1 MKLSIIWSFVLFFFS
16 NALAAQNLPLAF
28 SQTFKQDWKKEWLS
42 SGQKEFYISDDG
54 QRIIFL
60 TDRVFQ
66 IRDGSDGTLISSGT
80 LLPKRNKLMN
90 AVSFSGGGMASNAA
104 ENFDFAEG
112 AGFAIYPK
120 ENMMLVLDWNSDKNY
135 VKAFDMESGK
145 MIWDTEEYQY
155 AASLE
160 KTIARA
166 LLQAAAQQAIST
178 AYLSSA
184 SFAGDIFL
192 QSVSQAASLYD
203 DDTRRQ
209 SGYTSFSAAAF
220 VTPMEGTGKIL
231 LRSSG
236 ELVAL
241 DLQTGEE
248 LWRFD
253 DFPMVVGFHR
263 MLDDERILLVNNNSN
278 FLQKEGGSRTSVVL
292 DVNTGEEL
300 VRLDPQTS
308 FQYANTYVL
317 GDNLVMASE
326 GLEIFDL
333 NTGERLVYTLQDEEK
348 DAEDASSFG
357 KFFAQ
362 DEGTTGAESG
372 PQYVGSLF
380 DGEYVYTT
388 YARDL
393 TGTTVLPAQVGLTS
407 KINIAKFDP
416 YTAERI
422 WTHEKVAGSI
432 VDVPYANEEDVVML
446 KDAAFGAP
454 RWLILDA
461 ETGELK
467 KEMKMETGFAFR
479 TGPSTIW
486 NEDVAYYSNEDGL
499 FLYNTNSW
507 EEEKFVDIDDMDV
520 GKMQVMVQHHD
531 GLMIVCSKG
540 VVFLDDEG
548 NLLAKQEIK
557 RIKGAAWNDKHCLVF
572 TKDGT
577 EAFSMKEAK
586 NIGRLNYTPVDEEH
600 EFYITADNDKVI
612 TITEQ
617 QEMRAY
623 ELK

>member
-1 MKLSIIWSFVLFFFS
+1 MRLLCILTFVLFLS
-16 NALAAQNLPLAF
+16 SDALFAQSLPVQF

-42 SGQKEFYISDDG
+42 SGQKEFYISNDG
-54 QRIIFL
+54 QRIVFL

-66 IRDGSDGTLISSGT
+66 LRDGMDGSLISSGT
-80 LLPKRNKLMN
+80 LLPKSNKQMN
-90 AVSFSGGGMASNAA
+90 AISFSGGLASDAVN
-104 ENFDFAEG
+104 NFDFAEG
-112 AGFAIYPK
+112 AGFAVYPA
-120 ENMMLVLDWNSDKNY
+120 ENMMVMLDWNADKNY

-145 MIWDTEEYQY
+145 MIWDTDEYQY

-160 KTIARA
+160 KTIVRA
-166 LLQAAAQQAIST
+166 LLQTAAQQAIST

-184 SFAGDIFL
+184 SFAGDILL

-203 DDTRRQ
+203 YDTRRQ
-209 SGYTSFSAAAF
+209 SGYTTFSAAAF
-220 VTPMEGTGKIL
+220 VTPMEGSGKIL
-231 LRSSG
+231 LRSGG

-248 LWRFD
+248 QWRFD
-253 DFPMVVGFHR
+253 DFPMVVGFQR
-263 MLDDERILLVNNNSN
+263 MLDEDRILLVNNNSN

-300 VRLDPQTS
+300 LRIDPKTS

-326 GLEIFDL
+326 GLEIYDL

-348 DAEDASSFG
+348 DAEEASSFG
-357 KFFAQ
+357 KFLAQ
-362 DEGTTGAESG
+362 DDGASNSQDA
-372 PQYVGSLF
+372 PQYVGSQF
-380 DGEYVYTT
+380 NGDFVYTT

-393 TGTTVLPAQVGLTS
+393 TGTTILPAQVGLTS

-422 WTHEKVAGSI
+422 WTHEKISGSI
-432 VDVPYANEEDVVML
+432 VDVPYANEDDVVML

-461 ETGELK
+461 KTGELK
-467 KEMKMETGFAFR
+467 KEMKMETGFALR

-499 FLYNTNSW
+499 FLYNTTAW
-507 EEEKFVDIDDMDV
+507 EEEKFVDVDDMDV
-520 GKMQVMVQHHD
+520 GKMQAMVQHKN
-531 GLMIVCSKG
+531 GLTVICTKG
-540 VVFLDDEG
+540 MVFLDDDG
-548 NLLAKQEIK
+548 NLRAKEEIK
-557 RIKGAAWNDKHCLVF
+557 KVSGAVWNDSHCLIF

-577 EAFSMKEAK
+577 HAYSMDEAK
-586 NIGRLNYTPVDEEH
+586 KVGTLDYTPVDEEH

-623 ELK
+623 TLK